1 VPESRN
7 PVWSWDFEFDRTR
20 DGRVL
25 KLMVVIDEFTRRCLA
40 IPVARRI
47 RS

>member
-1 VPESRN
+1 MTCLACQYGRYGY
-7 PVWSWDFEFDRTR
+7 R
-20 DGRVL
+20 RVL